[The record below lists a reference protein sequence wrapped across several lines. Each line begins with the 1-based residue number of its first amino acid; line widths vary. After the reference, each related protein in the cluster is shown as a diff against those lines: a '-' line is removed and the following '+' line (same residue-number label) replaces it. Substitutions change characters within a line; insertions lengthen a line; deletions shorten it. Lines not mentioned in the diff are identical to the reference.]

1 MLSVLFLG
9 FVIGLQHALEADH
22 VAAVS
27 SLVCGKSGATRIA
40 RHGAIWGLGHALVL
54 AVFGGGVIF
63 LKMTVDDAFANGL
76 EFGVGVMLVALGGN
90 VLHRLWRQRVHFHA
104 HRHGSG
110 NLHFHAHSHRGDP
123 RPHDLSTHAHGHPS
137 TAWLRTFMV
146 GLMHGMAGTAALV
159 ILTATTFEAPALGFV
174 FIGVFGIGSIIGMVA
189 LSAVIAVP
197 ISLTARSLTRV
208 NTGIQATVGLATVA
222 IGAVVIGQTFP
233 AIIGA

>member
-27 SLVCGKSGATRIA
+27 SLVCGKSGVKRIA
-40 RHGAIWGLGHALVL
+40 RHGAIWGLGHTMVL

-63 LKMTVDDAFANGL
+63 LKMTIDDGFANGL
-76 EFGVGVMLVALGGN
+76 EFGVGVMLVALGAN
-90 VLHRLWRQRVHFHA
+90 VLHRLWRARVHFHA

-123 RPHDLSTHAHGHPS
+123 RPHDLSRHAHGHPR
-137 TAWLRTFMV
+137 TAWLRTFLV

-159 ILTATTFEAPALGFV
+159 ILTATTFEAPGLGFV
-174 FIGVFGIGSIIGMVA
+174 FIAVFGVGSIIGMVA

-208 NTGIQATVGLATVA
+208 NTGIQAAVGLATIA
-222 IGAVVIGQTFP
+222 IGVVVIGKTFP
-233 AIIGA
+233 AILGA

>member
-40 RHGAIWGLGHALVL
+40 RHGAIWGLGHTLVL
-54 AVFGGGVIF
+54 VVFGGGVLF
-63 LKMTVDDAFANGL
+63 LKMTIDDGFANGL

-90 VLHRLWRQRVHFHA
+90 VLYRLWRQKIHFHA
-104 HRHGSG
+104 HRHSNG
-110 NLHFHAHSHRGDP
+110 NLHIHAHSHRHDP
-123 RPHDLSTHAHGHPS
+123 DPHDLSPHAHEHRK
-137 TAWLRTFMV
+137 TAWARTFLV

-159 ILTATTFEAPALGFV
+159 VLTATTFEAPGLGFV
-174 FIGVFGIGSIIGMVA
+174 FIAVFGVGSIIGMVA

-208 NTGIQATVGLATVA
+208 NTGIQAAVGLATIA
-222 IGAVVIGQTFP
+222 IGVVVIGQTIP
-233 AIIGA
+233 ALLGA

>member
-27 SLVCGKSGATRIA
+27 SLVCGKSEVKGIA
-40 RHGAIWGLGHALVL
+40 RHGAIWGLGHTLVL
-54 AVFGGGVIF
+54 VMFGGGVIF
-63 LKMTVDDAFANGL
+63 LKMTIDDGFANGL

-90 VLHRLWRQRVHFHA
+90 VIYRLWRAKVHFHA

-123 RPHDLSTHAHGHPS
+123 DPHDLSRHAHEHPS
-137 TAWLRTFMV
+137 WLRTFLV

-159 ILTATTFEAPALGFV
+159 VLTATTFEAPGLGFI
-174 FIGVFGIGSIIGMVA
+174 FIGVFGAGSIIGMVA

-208 NTGIQATVGLATVA
+208 NTGIQAAVGLATLA
-222 IGAVVIGQTFP
+222 IGVVVIGKTFP
-233 AIIGA
+233 AILGA

>member
-27 SLVCGKSGATRIA
+27 SLVCGKSEVKKIA
-40 RHGAIWGLGHALVL
+40 RHGAIWGLGHTLVL
-54 AVFGGGVIF
+54 VMFGGGVIF
-63 LKMTVDDAFANGL
+63 LKMTIDDAFANGL

-90 VLHRLWRQRVHFHA
+90 VLYRLWRQKIHFHA
-104 HRHGSG
+104 HRHESG

-123 RPHDLSTHAHGHPS
+123 DPHDLSSHAHGHPR
-137 TAWLRTFMV
+137 TAWLRTFLV

-159 ILTATTFEAPALGFV
+159 VLTATTFEAPGLGFI
-174 FIGVFGIGSIIGMVA
+174 FILVFGAGSIIGMAA

-197 ISLTARSLTRV
+197 ISLTARSLTRINAGV
-208 NTGIQATVGLATVA
+208 QAAVGLATVA
-222 IGAVVIGQTFP
+222 IGVVVIGQTFP
-233 AIIGA
+233 GILGA

>member
-27 SLVCGKSGATRIA
+27 SLVCGKSEVKGIA
-40 RHGAIWGLGHALVL
+40 RHGAIWGLGHTLVL
-54 AVFGGGVIF
+54 VTFGGGVLF
-63 LKMTVDDAFANGL
+63 LEMTIDDGFANGL

-90 VLHRLWRQRVHFHA
+90 VLTRLWRQKIHFHA

-110 NLHFHAHSHRGDP
+110 DLHFHAHSHRGDP
-123 RPHDLSTHAHGHPS
+123 DPHDLSSHAHGHPG
-137 TAWLRTFMV
+137 WPRTFVV

-159 ILTATTFEAPALGFV
+159 VLTATTFETPGLGFV
-174 FIGVFGIGSIIGMVA
+174 FILVFGVGSIIGMVA

-208 NTGIQATVGLATVA
+208 NTGIQAAVGLATVA
-222 IGAVVIGQTFP
+222 IGVVVIGKTFP
-233 AIIGA
+233 AILGA

>member
-27 SLVCGKSGATRIA
+27 SLVCGKSEVKRIA
-40 RHGAIWGLGHALVL
+40 RHGAIWGLGHTMVL

-63 LKMTVDDAFANGL
+63 LKMTIDDGFANGL

-90 VLHRLWRQRVHFHA
+90 VLYRLWRARVHFHA
-104 HRHGSG
+104 HRHGGG
-110 NLHFHAHSHRGDP
+110 NLHFHAHSHRGEA
-123 RPHDLSTHAHGHPS
+123 RPHDLSPHAHGHPS
-137 TAWLRTFMV
+137 WLRTFLV

-159 ILTATTFEAPALGFV
+159 VLTATTFEAPSLGFI
-174 FIGVFGIGSIIGMVA
+174 FILVFGAGSIIGMVA

-208 NTGIQATVGLATVA
+208 NTGIQATVGLATIA
-222 IGAVVIGQTFP
+222 IGVVVIGKTFP
-233 AIIGA
+233 AILGA

>member
-27 SLVCGKSGATRIA
+27 SLVCGKSEVKGIA
-40 RHGAIWGLGHALVL
+40 RHGAIWGLGHTLVL
-54 AVFGGGVIF
+54 VIFGGGVIF
-63 LKMTVDDAFANGL
+63 LKLTIDDGFANGL

-90 VLHRLWRQRVHFHA
+90 VLYRLWRQKIHFHA

-110 NLHFHAHSHRGDP
+110 NPHFHAHSHRGDAD
-123 RPHDLSTHAHGHPS
+123 PHDPSRHAHGHPG
-137 TAWLRTFMV
+137 WPRTFLV

-159 ILTATTFEAPALGFV
+159 VLTATTFETPGLGFL
-174 FIGVFGIGSIIGMVA
+174 FIIVFGVGSIIGMVV

-208 NTGIQATVGLATVA
+208 NTGIQAAVGLATIA
-222 IGAVVIGQTFP
+222 IGVVVIGKTFP
-233 AIIGA
+233 AILGA

>member
-27 SLVCGKSGATRIA
+27 SLVCGKSEVKGIA
-40 RHGAIWGLGHALVL
+40 RHGAIWGLGHTLVL
-54 AVFGGGVIF
+54 VMFGGGVLF
-63 LKMTVDDAFANGL
+63 LEMTIDDAFANGL
-76 EFGVGVMLVALGGN
+76 EFGVGIMLVALGGN
-90 VLHRLWRQRVHFHA
+90 VLTRLWRQKIHFHA

-110 NLHFHAHSHRGDP
+110 DLHFHAHSHRGDP
-123 RPHDLSTHAHGHPS
+123 DPHDLSSHAHGHPG
-137 TAWLRTFMV
+137 WPRTFVV

-159 ILTATTFEAPALGFV
+159 VLTATTFETPGLGFV
-174 FIGVFGIGSIIGMVA
+174 FILVFGAGSIIGMVA

-208 NTGIQATVGLATVA
+208 NTGIQAAVGLATLA
-222 IGAVVIGQTFP
+222 IGVVVIGKTFP
-233 AIIGA
+233 AILGA